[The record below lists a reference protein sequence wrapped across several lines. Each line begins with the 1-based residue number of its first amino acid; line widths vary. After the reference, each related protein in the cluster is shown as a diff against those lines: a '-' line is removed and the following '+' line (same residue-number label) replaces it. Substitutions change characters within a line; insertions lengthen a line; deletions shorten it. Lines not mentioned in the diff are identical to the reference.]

1 MTVLEWLLDADPS
14 IRWQVMRDLTDEPA
28 EVVAAER
35 AKVATEGWGAQLL
48 ALQAADGQWGG
59 GTYFPEWTSTTNTL
73 ALLRC
78 MGLDPASDQARRA
91 VALVA
96 ENARWEYDNLRFFD
110 GEVEPCINGQA
121 VAIGAYFGQDVKGI
135 VDRLLNDQMADGGW
149 NCEQERGSVR
159 GSFDS
164 SINVL
169 EGLLEYERAVGPDP
183 AVTAA
188 RLRGQEYIL
197 DRRLFRRLST
207 GEVIEPNTGVW
218 LRFAFPGRWH
228 YDVLRGLDYLRA
240 ADVTPDERV
249 TEAIELLRGKREAD
263 GRWLLELT
271 YPGAVHF
278 EMEAEDGPSRWNT
291 LRAMRVLRWA
301 EGSSAR

>member
-35 AKVATEGWGAQLL
+35 ARVATEGWGAQLL

-73 ALLRC
+73 ALLRS

-96 ENARWEYDNLRFFD
+96 ENARWEYDNNLRFFQ
-110 GEVEPCINGQA
+110 GEVEPCINGQ
-121 VAIGAYFGQDVKGI
+121 VVSIGAYFGQDVRGVI
-135 VDRLLNDQMADGGW
+135 DRLLNDQMADGGW
-149 NCEQERGSVR
+149 NCEQENGSVR

-169 EGLLEYERAVGPDP
+169 EGLLEYERSIGPDA

-188 RLRGQEYIL
+188 RLRGQEYLL

-218 LRFAFPGRWH
+218 LRFAFPTRWH
-228 YDVLRGLDYLRA
+228 YDVLRGARPHAQRGRHPGRA
-240 ADVTPDERV
+240 
-249 TEAIELLRGKREAD
+249 GD
-263 GRWLLELT
+263 G
-271 YPGAVHF
+271 G
-278 EMEAEDGPSRWNT
+278 D
-291 LRAMRVLRWA
+291 
-301 EGSSAR
+301 